1 MAKPTPKVD
10 AIGELSK
17 LYPKATIVGC
27 STAGEILADDVYD
40 DTVVATCI
48 QFDNT
53 NFKVAKTGIS
63 ESNQDSFHVGQKLAK
78 QFEQEGLAGIFVLSD
93 GLSVNGSEL
102 VKGLQEVLPKEIT
115 ISGGLAGD
123 GGKFEKTYHR
133 RWYIPTAW
141 LPELR
146 RKHPVE
152 PRNQVVGIILVHQA
166 NHSIQGQHTREIDGN
181 PHWNS
186 IKNIS
191 AKNSRI
197 FEFFLLFPIVVYRK
211 IIPSKTV
218 RGLGCRSRANTM
230 TFAGDIPEG
239 WCAQLMKQFWQPDR
253 CGRRSGSSHR
263 SPDDSNKL
271 ALL

>member
-1 MAKPTPKVD
+1 MKVSQIHWQDGQGWEATSESIEAPQLIFAFGGQTNPKVD

-123 GGKFEKTYHR
+123 GGKFEKTYTIYEGEYYTDCVIAVGFYGENVQLSHGTRGGWDNFGPVR
-133 RWYIPTAW
+133 RITAS
-141 LPELR
+141 
-146 RKHPVE
+146 KG
-152 PRNQVVGIILVHQA
+152 NIL
-166 NHSIQGQHTREIDGN
+166 SEIDGE
-181 PHWNS
+181 PALELYKKYLGEENS
-186 IKNIS
+186 KNLPGS
-191 AKNSRI
+191 A
-197 FEFFLLFPIVVYRK
+197 LLFPIVVYPEDNPEQKVVR
-211 IIPSKTV
+211 TV
-218 RGLGCRSRANTM
+218 
-230 TFAGDIPEG
+230 
-239 WCAQLMKQFWQPDR
+239 
-253 CGRRSGSSHR
+253 
-263 SPDDSNKL
+263 L
-271 ALL
+271 AVDQKPTP